1 MRRAKAA
8 GGATKANRCLYCYKG
23 HKRQWF
29 CKSQQSMLDSI
40 TVNGCHAMYPILT
53 VLERSDSVQ
62 CGQCY
67 SGTPE
72 QSCVP
77 FLPFC
82 LSFSL
87 SVASATAAI
96 CCLSVSPSVSV
107 RATLRSQDTGASP
120 ESHNGGHLGSSR
132 IPGMAV
138 RFLHLLRLNS
148 DL

>member
-8 GGATKANRCLYCYKG
+8 RGATKANRCLYCYKG

-82 LSFSL
+82 LFFSL

-107 RATLRSQDTGASP
+107 RGYAQ
-120 ESHNGGHLGSSR
+120 ESGRTRMPPQRVTTEGIQGR
-132 IPGMAV
+132 IESLAW
-138 RFLHLLRLNS
+138 LL
-148 DL
+148 DFYIF